1 MSTILTKIL
10 SKLKSLTQKNADL
23 DKTSVRYLNRLAQKF
38 AKAIDNRRG
47 GVKLSDLGG
56 DEEEETDYNEMDT
69 NIRFDKK
76 ISEYP
81 YSMQTVIKE
90 YVDSVDESILK
101 QAELQR
107 QNKNTPFKR
116 IKVCEVDSKFALLT
130 DEYFNL
136 DIAGFTVNINSNA
149 FNHIE
154 RRHGIDGIADSSMA
168 NLNDVARIGYVIE
181 NRDSLDPLIVNGEQV
196 YSAEFSTKEDSPVP
210 MMLIKKRING
220 SYYCAIAVTDARY
233 KKIWVQTAF
242 INKKDGLTQI
252 LHDEIS
258 SLSLTSETVPASH
271 PSINSIPDNS
281 ENVNNSDK
289 NIK

>member
-1 MSTILTKIL
+1 M
-10 SKLKSLTQKNADL
+10 
-23 DKTSVRYLNRLAQKF
+23 
-38 AKAIDNRRG
+38 
-47 GVKLSDLGG
+47 
-56 DEEEETDYNEMDT
+56 
-69 NIRFDKK
+69 
-76 ISEYP
+76 
-81 YSMQTVIKE
+81 
-90 YVDSVDESILK
+90 
-101 QAELQR
+101 
-107 QNKNTPFKR
+107 
-116 IKVCEVDSKFALLT
+116 CEVDSKFALLT

-154 RRHGIDGIADSSMA
+154 RRHGINGIADSSMA

-181 NRDSLDPLIVNGEQV
+181 NRDSLDTLIVNGEQV
-196 YSAEFSTKEDSPVP
+196 YSAEFSTKEGSPAP

-258 SLSLTSETVPASH
+258 SLSLTSETVAASH

-281 ENVNNSDK
+281 ENVNDSDK
-289 NIK
+289 KSDNRYSKSKKNSSSEPKLVMSEDGNGLKLDYDPLAELHGEDAEDTRFPNVWKSQQRSIVSDEPKLKKRISDEGKLKKYTKKEAMLYC